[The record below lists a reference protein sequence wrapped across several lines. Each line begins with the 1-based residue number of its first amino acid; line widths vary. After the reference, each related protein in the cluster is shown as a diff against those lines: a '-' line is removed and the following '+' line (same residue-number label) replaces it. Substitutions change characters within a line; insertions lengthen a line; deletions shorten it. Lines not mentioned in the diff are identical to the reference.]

1 MNNLEIVKRLYKDY
15 TKNFRY
21 KILLS
26 IFFTVLVAGSTAA
39 IAYLLDP
46 AIKKLFIEKNQKL
59 LLIIPFF
66 IVLAFAM
73 KGTSLYISTHYN
85 DCCW

>member
-1 MNNLEIVKRLYKDY
+1 MNNLETVKRLYKDY

-21 KILLS
+21 KILHS

-46 AIKKLFIEKNQKL
+46 AIMQL
-59 LLIIPFF
+59 
-66 IVLAFAM
+66 VL
-73 KGTSLYISTHYN
+73 SYL
-85 DCCW
+85 

>member
-46 AIKKLFIEKNQKL
+46 AIKKLFVEKNQTL
-59 LLIIPFF
+59 LLII
-66 IVLAFAM
+66 VSVHAV
-73 KGTSLYISTHYN
+73 
-85 DCCW
+85 